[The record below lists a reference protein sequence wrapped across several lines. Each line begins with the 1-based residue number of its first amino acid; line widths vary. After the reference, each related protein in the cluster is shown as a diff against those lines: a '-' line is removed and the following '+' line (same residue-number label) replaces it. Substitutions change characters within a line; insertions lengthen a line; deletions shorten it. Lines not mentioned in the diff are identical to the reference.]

1 MSQSAVKN
9 AKVNL
14 SEKQSLLKK
23 VMEKLRKVE
32 ALVSRAENEVKLA
45 EQEYELQ
52 VKIQRSQEA
61 PQNTGNHGSEGTQMT
76 LDYHKT
82 VTVNAKIKNNPTIE
96 IKKTSAQ
103 KRKFSKKSSKKGK
116 KVKLLPLNPMIFY
129 ARFPHI
135 TEKIFQNLD
144 EDSLKSSRLV
154 SKSWQNCIDNQNI
167 LWKKILKDEDAER
180 AFQLACT
187 SGHL

>member
-9 AKVNL
+9 AKDKLV
-14 SEKQSLLKK
+14 EKQTLLKK
-23 VMEKLRKVE
+23 AMEKLRKVE

-52 VKIQRSQEA
+52 VKIQRSQEAKIQRIQEA

-103 KRKFSKKSSKKGK
+103 K
-116 KVKLLPLNPMIFY
+116 
-129 ARFPHI
+129 
-135 TEKIFQNLD
+135 
-144 EDSLKSSRLV
+144 
-154 SKSWQNCIDNQNI
+154 
-167 LWKKILKDEDAER
+167 KKILKKI
-180 AFQLACT
+180 FQKR
-187 SGHL
+187 